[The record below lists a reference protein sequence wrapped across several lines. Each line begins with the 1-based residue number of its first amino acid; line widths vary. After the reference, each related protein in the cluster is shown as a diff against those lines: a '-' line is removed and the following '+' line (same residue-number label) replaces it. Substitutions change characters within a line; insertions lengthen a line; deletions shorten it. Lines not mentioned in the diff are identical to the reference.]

1 MTDWL
6 PRKEAT
12 ELRSEVRIEAEA
24 TVRSWLRLHAD
35 AALDALAADRAGA
48 TGDAFGRVND
58 VWIELGGARGDLRAG
73 VGRVIWGRLD
83 EVQPTDV
90 VNPIDAARFI
100 LLGRS
105 DARRAIAFVRGRMFA
120 SEQLAFEG
128 VLAPVFR
135 RGTFDELDEPSSP
148 FNLVHDLVLPAS
160 VDIGDDVV
168 HETPATKWTN
178 VSGGARVLATFG
190 RLDVAGSV
198 YRGFDAFGILSFE
211 PTSVN
216 TPGVDVVGTLVE
228 RYPRFTMFGADFETV
243 IGDWAWRGEVAAFT
257 EKRLA
262 AGSSPDGVDG
272 HALEVGFGFDRR
284 AGDYRLFGSMITR
297 REWSVEDVT
306 VNRTNVNLVGSIERS
321 FGRERYRARLFGVVN
336 PGDAAAFVR
345 GVFSWSLQDN
355 VAVEGSAAAFLG
367 TSDDALGRF
376 KERDFLFARLRYWF

>member
-1 MTDWL
+1 MSDWL
-6 PRKEAT
+6 PRREAT

-35 AALDALAADRAGA
+35 AALEALAADRAGA

-58 VWIELGGARGDLRAG
+58 VWIELHGERGDLRAG
-73 VGRVIWGRLD
+73 YGRLVWGRLD

-90 VNPIDAARFI
+90 INPIDAARFV

-105 DARRAIAFVRGRMFA
+105 DARRAVAFVRGRIFA
-120 SEQLAFEG
+120 SEPLTIEG

-135 RGTFDELDEPSSP
+135 RGTFDELHEPSSP
-148 FNLVHDLVLPAS
+148 FNLVRDIVLPAF
-160 VDIGDDVV
+160 VDTGDDVV

-178 VSGGARVLATFG
+178 VSGGARVSATLG
-190 RLDVAGSV
+190 RFDVAGSV

-211 PTSVN
+211 PAPGTP
-216 TPGVDVVGTLVE
+216 PGVEVVGTLVE

-243 IGDWAWRGEVAAFT
+243 TGDWAWRGEVAAFT

-262 AGSSPDGVDG
+262 AGSAPDGIDG
-272 HALEVGFGFDRR
+272 HVLEVGFGFDRR
-284 AGDYRLFGSMITR
+284 AGDYRVFGSVVTR

-306 VNRTNVNLVGSIERS
+306 VNRTNVNLVGSVERS
-321 FGRERYRARLFGVVN
+321 FGRERYRTRLFGVVN